1 MIVNLKTT
9 ALSDKQLYAID
20 LLVGRTPSGASMTKQ
35 EIADEVEVS
44 RQTIYDWMKKPEFR
58 KELVSQAKTITDSG
72 MAKGVTWM
80 ETALDDPSVKAAVK
94 VQIVK
99 LFMQS
104 HGMLK
109 DVQERTVEEKPK
121 MDLDGIMKHYGI
133 QQNRIK
139 TE

>member
-1 MIVNLKTT
+1 MALVNIKES
-9 ALSDKQLYAID
+9 ALSEKQLLAVD
-20 LLVGRTPSGASMTKQ
+20 LLVGRTPTGSSMSKG
-35 EIADEVEVS
+35 EIADEVGVS
-44 RQTIYDWMKKPEFR
+44 RQTIYDWLKKPEFR
-58 KELVSQAKTITDSG
+58 KELVAQAKTVTDSG

-80 ETALDDPSVKAAVK
+80 EQAMDDPSVKPAVK

-109 DVQERTVEEKPK
+109 DVQEQTVTESPVNIDKLMEA
-121 MDLDGIMKHYGI
+121 YGI
-133 QQNRIK
+133 KKK